1 MNAFMTK
8 ITNLFCKAYKP
19 EVSEIE
25 LACVIGGTC
34 VDCVD
39 ETSDF
44 DILFVSTPSMREK
57 EL

>member
-19 EVSEIE
+19 EVSGIE
-25 LACVIGGTC
+25 LACVIGGAC
-34 VDCVD
+34 IDCVD
-39 ETSDF
+39 ESSDL
-44 DILFVSTPSMREK
+44 DIGFVSTPSTREK

>member
-8 ITNLFCKAYKP
+8 ITNLFYKAYKP
-19 EVSEIE
+19 EVSGIE

-34 VDCVD
+34 INCTDK
-39 ETSDF
+39 TSDF